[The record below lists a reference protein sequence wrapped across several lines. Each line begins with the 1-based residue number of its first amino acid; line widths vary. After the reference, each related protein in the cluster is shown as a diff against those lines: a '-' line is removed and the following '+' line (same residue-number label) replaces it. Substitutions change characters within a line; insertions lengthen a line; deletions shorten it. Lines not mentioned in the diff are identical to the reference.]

1 MTKLILH
8 NEKMVQLS
16 IGKVLL
22 LQTLEAGKPALIDSA
37 QSRRNR
43 AVKISVVWRK
53 MQCCPVLAW
62 SCVMLRPDQEI
73 QHHHAL
79 WILLLVIFRKGMK
92 AARAHWFLS
101 SK

>member
-22 LQTLEAGKPALIDSA
+22 LQTLEAGKPALIGSA

-43 AVKISVVWRK
+43 AVKISVMWRK
-53 MQCCPVLAW
+53 CNAVPCLPG
-62 SCVMLRPDQEI
+62 
-73 QHHHAL
+73 
-79 WILLLVIFRKGMK
+79 LV
-92 AARAHWFLS
+92 
-101 SK
+101 